1 MIGSI
6 TDWGILA
13 VVVIVLF
20 GGAKKIPELARSM
33 GRAMGEFRKG
43 QAELEKEVAELRTSI
58 DPTSPI
64 KGTPQQPVKEVVP
77 QTHQPINE
85 DREYSRRRI
94 SQLEEEL
101 KELKEKAGA

>member
-1 MIGSI
+1 MIGNI
-6 TDWGILA
+6 TDWAILA

-33 GRAMGEFRKG
+33 GKAMGEFRKG
-43 QAELEKEVAELRTSI
+43 QAEIEKEVAEIRASTDITNPAKNAS
-58 DPTSPI
+58 
-64 KGTPQQPVKEVVP
+64 QQSVKDAVP
-77 QTHQPINE
+77 QAHKPVNE
-85 DREYSRRRI
+85 DTEYDRRRI

>member
-43 QAELEKEVAELRTSI
+43 QAELEKEVAELRTST
-58 DPTSPI
+58 DLTGAV
-64 KGTPQQPVKEVVP
+64 KTTTQPVKDAAP
-77 QTHQPINE
+77 KTHQPINE
-85 DREYSRRRI
+85 DREYTRRRI
-94 SQLEEEL
+94 SQLEDEL

>member
-33 GRAMGEFRKG
+33 GKAMGEFRKG
-43 QAELEKEVAELRTSI
+43 QAEIEKEVAEIRASTDI
-58 DPTSPI
+58 T
-64 KGTPQQPVKEVVP
+64 TPAKNMSQQSAKDAVP
-77 QTHQPINE
+77 QAHQPINE
-85 DREYSRRRI
+85 DKEYARRRI
-94 SQLEEEL
+94 TQLEEEL
-101 KELKEKAGA
+101 SDLKEKAGA